1 MTNFDLYQLLNFI
14 VNKDV
19 YSRAITPDQFDLELK
34 SKNLRL
40 MRKRLG
46 LPETYIPGAA
56 NEGAGVTRLTDT
68 DLLPFLVEETKN
80 PVSGIITLTSGW
92 YYILDVHTE
101 TSITFD
107 IISYAEISNRIRN
120 YITAPTALHP
130 IAYIV
135 RQGLKVLPTTIT
147 NVSVAY
153 YKKPTDPVF
162 ATTTDPTTLRLTY
175 DSGNSVEL
183 DWDDGSKLDVLNMI
197 LQDMG
202 INIER
207 GDVQQM
213 AAKLI
218 QTGK

>member
-1 MTNFDLYQLLNFI
+1 MTNFDLYKLLNFI

-46 LPETYIPGAA
+46 LPETYVPGMA
-56 NEGAGVTRLTDT
+56 NEGAGVNQMTDT
-68 DLLPFLVEETKN
+68 DLLPFLVEQTLN
-80 PVSGIITLTSGW
+80 PTLGVLVLTTGW
-92 YYILDVHTE
+92 YYILDWYTTV
-101 TSITFD
+101 SITAD
-107 IISYAEISNRIRN
+107 KISYEEVSNRIRN
-120 YITAPTALHP
+120 YITAPTLLHP
-130 IAYIV
+130 VGYLV
-135 RQGLKVLPTTIT
+135 KTGLKVFPTTLTGATVI
-147 NVSVAY
+147 Y
-153 YKKPTDPVF
+153 YRKPVDPVF
-162 ATTTDPTTLRLTY
+162 AVTVNPTTLVMEYATT
-175 DSGNSVEL
+175 GIVEL
-183 DWDDGSKLDVLNMI
+183 EWDDGSKLDILNMI

-202 INIER
+202 VNIER

>member
-1 MTNFDLYQLLNFI
+1 MTNFDLYKLLNFI

-56 NEGAGVTRLTDT
+56 NEGAGVNQMTDK
-68 DLLPFLVEETKN
+68 DLLPFLVEQTLN
-80 PVSGIITLTSGW
+80 PTAGVLVLTTGW
-92 YYILDVHTE
+92 YYILDWYTT
-101 TSITFD
+101 TSITSD
-107 IISYAEISNRIRN
+107 LISYEEVSNRLRN

-130 IAYIV
+130 AGYIV
-135 RQGLKVLPTTIT
+135 PTGLKVYPTTIT
-147 NVSVAY
+147 GVTVIY
-153 YKKPTDPVF
+153 YRKPVTPVF
-162 ATTTDPTTLRLTY
+162 ATTINSTTLVLEY
-175 DSGNSVEL
+175 NVAGSVEL
-183 DWDDGSKLDVLNMI
+183 EWDDSAKLDILNMI

-202 INIER
+202 LNIER